1 MSSEPESL
9 QQQNERLQRE
19 LTQAHAE
26 LEEFTYSVSH
36 DLRASLRHVNAYVQI
51 IREDLGEQL
60 RPDTAAHLDTVTQ
73 AAGQMTRQIEALT
86 ELSRLGRVEFQMTAL
101 ELGSLLRDAIALLGP
116 QTQGRSVQWQLA
128 TDFPALKGDAAQ
140 VRQLL
145 AHLLSNALKF
155 SRKQTPSHIAVT
167 WQMHDEGL
175 CALTLSDNGVGFN
188 PQYRNKL
195 FHAFSRLHSA
205 RDFEGLG
212 MGLALSRKIVERHG
226 GSIWAE
232 AAPDAGC
239 RVSFSLP
246 LFVA

>member
-9 QQQNERLQRE
+9 QQHNERLQRE
-19 LTQAHAE
+19 LAQARAE
-26 LEEFTYSVSH
+26 LEDFTYSVSH

-51 IREDLGEQL
+51 IREDLADQL

-101 ELGSLLRDAIALLGP
+101 DLGSLLRDAIALLGP
-116 QTQGRSVQWQLA
+116 QTQGRDLQWQLA
-128 TDFPALKGDAAQ
+128 TDFPALKGDAGQ

-145 AHLLSNALKF
+145 THLLSNALKF
-155 SRKQTPSHIAVT
+155 SRKQTPSQIAVT

-175 CALTLSDNGVGFN
+175 CTVTLSDNGVGFN
-188 PQYRNKL
+188 PQYQNKL

-205 RDFEGLG
+205 RDFDGLG

-226 GSIWAE
+226 GSIRAE
-232 AAPDAGC
+232 SAPDAGC

-246 LFVA
+246 LFLA